1 MVFSTAIMHAVFCG
15 VQDRPPHAGLCY
27 LWSTYVTFS
36 HRDSVWA
43 YFLRTC
49 CENLH
54 VVLCMSPAG
63 DALRNRCRSFPG
75 LIGSTYID
83 WVYPWPKQ
91 ALYAVAQLF
100 LSSNDLIPADYRD
113 AIIEHVVHVHT
124 TIQEYSKDYLAKLR
138 RNNFVTPKHYLSF
151 IASYLALLSK

>member
-1 MVFSTAIMHAVFCG
+1 
-15 VQDRPPHAGLCY
+15 
-27 LWSTYVTFS
+27 
-36 HRDSVWA
+36 
-43 YFLRTC
+43 
-49 CENLH
+49 
-54 VVLCMSPAG
+54 MSPAG

-151 IASYLALLSK
+151 IASYLALLSKWSS